1 MSNTNSWSPK
11 PQTPEEVSEG
21 LREAFKKV
29 NRENSFSGEHS
40 IDKNDLKSKVK
51 SIVKRGHGN
60 LTEFCLL
67 DLFSRIESLEA
78 NMNGIEWALNEAD
91 KMFQE
96 DSTTTDVQPSDGLVE
111 RLMNLLG
118 HYGDGT
124 ARAAIREIADAVAAT
139 GMLGCTGIAQWLRDE
154 ATKMLQ
160 ENSTTTDVQPADSL
174 VKEIESVLLRKS
186 FTADDPLGIR
196 AILTLVSNWMGTKAD
211 IASYDVMDS
220 MGRKGVYTVASMLR
234 DEALR

>member
-29 NRENSFSGEHS
+29 NQENSSFEELP

-51 SIVKRGHGN
+51 SIVKRGHGT
-60 LTEFCLL
+60 LTEYSLL
-67 DLFSRIESLEA
+67 DLFSRVESLEE
-78 NMNGIEWALNEAD
+78 NMNGIEQGLNEAT
-91 KMFQE
+91 KMLQE

-111 RLMNLLG
+111 RIMNLLG

-124 ARAAIREIADAVAAT
+124 ACDAIGEIADAVSAT

-160 ENSTTTDVQPADSL
+160 ENSTTTNVQPADSL
-174 VKEIESVLLRKS
+174 VKEIESVFLSKS
-186 FTADDPLGIR
+186 FTADDPLGVR
-196 AILTLVSNWMGTKAD
+196 AILTLVVNWMETKAD

>member
-1 MSNTNSWSPK
+1 MSNTNSWSPR

-21 LREAFKKV
+21 LREAFKKF
-29 NRENSFSGEHS
+29 NQEKSSSEEHP

-51 SIVKRGHGN
+51 SIVKRGHGT
-60 LTEFCLL
+60 LTEFSLL

-78 NMNGIEWALNEAD
+78 NMNDIEQALNEVD
-91 KMFQE
+91 EMFQE
-96 DSTTTDVQPSDGLVE
+96 DSTNTDVQPSDGLVE

-124 ARAAIREIADAVAAT
+124 ARSAIREIADAVAAT

-174 VKEIESVLLRKS
+174 VKEIESVFLSKS

-196 AILTLVSNWMGTKAD
+196 AILTLVANWMETKAD

-220 MGRKGVYTVASMLR
+220 MGRKGVYTVISMLR